1 MEIKKEKEGNTL
13 TISLLGRL
21 DSTNAKE
28 LEDIVLEDTD
38 GIFNLIFDLKEL
50 KYTSSAG
57 LRIFL
62 KAQKIMI
69 KQGTMEVINVC
80 DDVYDIFD
88 INNVAK
94 TCHFK
99 NIINIITYIN
109 YFHCSLLNHY
119 FLCF

>member
-80 DDVYDIFD
+80 DDVYDIFEMTGFSD
-88 INNVAK
+88 
-94 TCHFK
+94 
-99 NIINIITYIN
+99 IINIKKI
-109 YFHCSLLNHY
+109 
-119 FLCF
+119 